1 MEIDRQRARGDG
13 ESASAAPEA
22 QGARRACLA
31 RLAEFR
37 ERVEALGKE
46 LDDFRRRLD
55 ELELALPAL
64 PEKTAPPH
72 EAPPRTAEE
81 GPDYLE
87 GIQGRIHLLLHEETE
102 SAERMQ
108 ADPVSD
114 ARMVCP
120 SCGTL
125 ADRAAEACP
134 DCGAPDRPGARR
146 GGEDLSPSRRRG
158 SCASLNDRYG
168 WFLRA
173 FDKAT
178 HYADRKGGRRDWQI
192 GSPAAGGAFH
202 GGESFCPSGASTKIS
217 SSLAY
222 AYLGRC
228 CFQSGRIEEAVRHY
242 KKGILLR
249 AGNSYNCEIG
259 LTAVYRDLVRRVRET
274 GRPLAPEARSYLSPR
289 EIETLNTLGTRDAT

>member
-134 DCGAPDRPGARR
+134 DCGAPTAPAPDGAGRIFPLPPER
-146 GGEDLSPSRRRG
+146 FLRVF
-158 SCASLNDRYG
+158 NDRYG
-168 WFLRA
+168 WFLWA

-178 HYADRKGGRRDWQI
+178 HYADRKGDYDKAIDLLQPVARFMEENLSLLRSKHKDFKL
-192 GSPAAGGAFH
+192 A
-202 GGESFCPSGASTKIS
+202 
-217 SSLAY
+217 LAY